1 MNQFEV
7 PVAGGS
13 PTVLHARTDSN
24 VNLFKV
30 PVVGS
35 SLTVACTC
43 GISVNL
49 FKVPVVSTSLDALH
63 AQV

>member
-13 PTVLHARTDSN
+13 
-24 VNLFKV
+24 
-30 PVVGS
+30 
-35 SLTVACTC
+35 LTVACTC
-43 GISVNL
+43 GINVNL

-63 AQV
+63 AQVGST